1 MVPTIQNEQKRWPL
15 SPSPQEPCPP
25 YFPTPKQETNHK
37 THPASC
43 WHSMNLTYSCKLEK
57 WGPNR
62 VCFVLCVQDAV
73 ALDSY
78 VSGITSTSRKDRSAI
93 EMNSLPSP
101 SDTSS
106 KWPPYSTTLSNPA
119 STLQPGTHILE
130 KGCCWKTG
138 NSLKTRFF
146 SSTYPPF
153 QGTQLQEHKDELA
166 SVKLF
171 QECLMYPIPLPY
183 TKQALSKSA
192 WTGLEWNWI
201 GS

>member
-15 SPSPQEPCPP
+15 SPSPQQPCPP

-62 VCFVLCVQDAV
+62 VCFVLCVQDAI

-119 STLQPGTHILE
+119 STLQPGTHIPE

-138 NSLKTRFF
+138 NSLKTRFC

>member
-1 MVPTIQNEQKRWPL
+1 M
-15 SPSPQEPCPP
+15 
-25 YFPTPKQETNHK
+25 
-37 THPASC
+37 
-43 WHSMNLTYSCKLEK
+43 
-57 WGPNR
+57 
-62 VCFVLCVQDAV
+62 CFVLCVQDAI

-119 STLQPGTHILE
+119 STLQPGTHIPE

-138 NSLKTRFF
+138 NSLKTRFC